1 MGMVQ
6 RPYLHVR
13 KSRGGRE
20 RDWDWDWD
28 WEPDFHEPANTALV
42 EYTRFSFSYVHGD
55 ESSRPRLS

>member
-1 MGMVQ
+1 MGLVQ

-20 RDWDWDWD
+20 RDWDWD

-42 EYTRFSFSYVHGD
+42 EYTRFSFSYVSCN
-55 ESSRPRLS
+55 ESSRPSLS